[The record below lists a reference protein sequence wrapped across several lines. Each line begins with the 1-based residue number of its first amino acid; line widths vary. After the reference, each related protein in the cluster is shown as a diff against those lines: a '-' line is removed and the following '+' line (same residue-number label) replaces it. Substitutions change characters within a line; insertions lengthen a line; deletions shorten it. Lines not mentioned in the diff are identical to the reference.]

1 MSKGTV
7 IFLSSTWNDLVE
19 HRKAV
24 LFTLARLKKQVESME
39 YFGAMPGDPLEECL
53 IKVQNSEYFIGILG
67 TSYGS
72 KTEDGISFTEKE
84 YDEAYSNNKRILTY
98 FIDEDNHPV
107 LPKFVD
113 TGENAIKLYNF
124 KQKLLKRHVSKK
136 YYSPDHL
143 ASQISIDLIKLFEDM
158 GRNIRAAIEK
168 DKLTQLLVGSGYSVS
183 DTEVLLNMAPLV
195 DRFGNGLYR
204 INDKNLETIF
214 AAGYIAQ
221 SLKNNNYDILN
232 NFITFSPEVWRLLIY
247 LLKYIYID
255 GDALSNMILKCN
267 DSFQLRILISI
278 AGELQKDNC
287 AEAICKKLFDRKNHH
302 QIIKD
307 YDVLVTPFNDVIKY
321 ALGKLSNKTIV
332 VIEKYIEIAKSQKK
346 WRQKRILEQGLKW
359 QSKGFHNDKKSTT

>member
-1 MSKGTV
+1 MPKGTV

-53 IKVQNSEYFIGILG
+53 IKVKKSEYFIGILG

-84 YDEAYSNNKRILTY
+84 YDTAYINQKNILMY
-98 FIDEDNHPV
+98 LIDENNHPV
-107 LPKFVD
+107 LPKYVD
-113 TGENAIKLYNF
+113 TGDDAIKLYAF
-124 KQKLLKRHVSKK
+124 KQKVLKRHLSKNFN
-136 YYSPDHL
+136 SPDHL
-143 ASQISIDLIKLFEDM
+143 ASQVSIDLIKLFEDM

-168 DKLTQLLVGSGYSVS
+168 DQLNQLLVDAGYSFS
-183 DTEVLLNMAPLV
+183 DSEMLLNMAPV

-214 AAGYIAQ
+214 AAGFIAQ
-221 SLKNNNYDILN
+221 NIKNNNYDILN
-232 NFITFSPEVWRLLIY
+232 NFVTFRPEVWRLLIH
-247 LLKYIYID
+247 LLSYID
-255 GDALSNMILKCN
+255 IDDDALSNMILKCN

-278 AGELQKDNC
+278 AGELQKDKC
-287 AEAICKKLFDRKNHH
+287 AEAICKRLFDIKDHH
-302 QIIKD
+302 KIIKD
-307 YDVLVTPFNDVIKY
+307 YDVLVTPFNDVIKR
-321 ALGKLSNKTIV
+321 ALSKLSNKTMS

-346 WRQKRILEQGLKW
+346 WSKKRILEQGLKW
-359 QSKGFHNDKKSTT
+359 QSKDFHNVS